1 MEQTKTTN
9 QTTMTPTEFGKK
21 PTTDIIWSM
30 LDQHLHLVF
39 KRQELGSVMFPL
51 IALRRMDCMLYDV
64 NDKVRAAYDKFH
76 HDLPI
81 EKLDLVLRKAAGG
94 RRFYNTSRFT
104 LISLLDD
111 AANLTTNFRTYL
123 GSYNAEVQEILRN
136 FDFESTITK
145 LVRNKLL
152 YSVLKSISEY
162 DFRVETV
169 SDHEMGTFFEEII
182 RLANETNGE
191 TAGEHFTPR
200 DAIKLM
206 CAIMFRPDAHALRRS
221 DVIRTIYDPTCGTGG
236 MVNIGRKY
244 ILDTI
249 CEGTEKPS
257 IKTYGQELNE
267 IAYAIAKSEAL
278 ITESELDNIK
288 QGDTLV
294 DDHFSKKKFDYQMA
308 NPPYGINWVKEK
320 DDVVAESFDPNGR
333 FYAGLPR
340 ISDGQ
345 LLFMQ
350 HMLHHMPS
358 PEDGGGKIGVVTNGS
373 PLFSGAADSGE
384 SNIRK
389 WIIENDWLDC
399 IIALPKDMFY
409 NTPISTYIWILSNR
423 KPAERQGKVQLIN
436 ATNMCKPLLKS
447 MGNKRNDI
455 TDHIEA
461 IYKLYADFKETEN
474 SKIFNNSDFGYL
486 VLKIEQPLRDEK
498 GNLLLK
504 AKKVQPDT
512 KKSDTETVPL
522 NADIESYFQ
531 NEVLP
536 HIDSEAWIDYSKTK
550 IGYEINF
557 TRYFYEY
564 QQPET
569 TAEIYQRMTAVDP
582 KTGLTPQQS
591 LQQLLNSIFED

>member
-1 MEQTKTTN
+1 M
-9 QTTMTPTEFGKK
+9 
-21 PTTDIIWSM
+21 I
-30 LDQHLHLVF
+30 
-39 KRQELGSVMFPL
+39 
-51 IALRRMDCMLYDV
+51 
-64 NDKVRAAYDKFH
+64 
-76 HDLPI
+76 
-81 EKLDLVLRKAAGG
+81 
-94 RRFYNTSRFT
+94 
-104 LISLLDD
+104 
-111 AANLTTNFRTYL
+111 
-123 GSYNAEVQEILRN
+123 
-136 FDFESTITK
+136 
-145 LVRNKLL
+145 
-152 YSVLKSISEY
+152 
-162 DFRVETV
+162 
-169 SDHEMGTFFEEII
+169 
-182 RLANETNGE
+182 
-191 TAGEHFTPR
+191 
-200 DAIKLM
+200 
-206 CAIMFRPDAHALRRS
+206 
-221 DVIRTIYDPTCGTGG
+221 
-236 MVNIGRKY
+236 
-244 ILDTI
+244 
-249 CEGTEKPS
+249 
-257 IKTYGQELNE
+257 
-267 IAYAIAKSEAL
+267 
-278 ITESELDNIK
+278 
-288 QGDTLV
+288 
-294 DDHFSKKKFDYQMA
+294 
-308 NPPYGINWVKEK
+308 
-320 DDVVAESFDPNGR
+320 
-333 FYAGLPR
+333 
-340 ISDGQ
+340 
-345 LLFMQ
+345 
-350 HMLHHMPS
+350 HHMAPS
-358 PEDGGGKIGVVTNGS
+358 GGKIGVVTNGS

-423 KPAERQGKVQLIN
+423 KPAERKGKVQLIN
-436 ATNMCKPLLKS
+436 AVDMCKPLLKS

-569 TAEIYQRMTAVDP
+569 TAEIFQRMTAVNP
-582 KTGLTPQQS
+582 QTGLTPQQE
-591 LQQLLNSIFED
+591 LQQLLTSIFEG